1 MPKVSNMPRKCYPL
15 DLQLLQI
22 GFTIFSH
29 KFLPSIFFFLSKWS
43 IQWEIYNKYFRP
55 KLFGHKLFDPKRI
68 RATCTWVQRPGGP
81 QTPWNVNISIPT
93 GEWIAEMSLTVTWG
107 KCEAANVK
115 MFPQTIYCHYCSIMN
130 NERIHYSC
138 KTYSFLPL

>member
-22 GFTIFSH
+22 GFTTFSH
-29 KFLPSIFFFLSKWS
+29 KFLPSIFSFSPNGPFSEKFITNILGLNFLGP
-43 IQWEIYNKYFRP
+43 NF
-55 KLFGHKLFDPKRI
+55 FDPKRI
-68 RATCTWVQRPGGP
+68 RATCTWVQRPEGP
-81 QTPWNVNISIPT
+81 RTPWNVNISIPT
-93 GEWIAEMSLTVTWG
+93 GEWIAEMSLAVTWG

-138 KTYSFLPL
+138 KTCSFLPL